1 MEYLLTTNAITKQ
14 YGRQKAVNAVNLHIR
29 RGDIYGLIGRNGAG
43 KTTLLKMISGL
54 AAPTE
59 GQFTLFGKTGREAS
73 EYMSR
78 IGSLIEAP
86 GVYPNLSA
94 AENLKLK
101 CIAVGIRQ
109 KDVSK
114 ELLETVGLANVG
126 RKKVK
131 NFSLGMKQRLG
142 LALALIGSP
151 DIVILDEPINDLDP
165 QGIAEVRETIFKLN
179 REKNITFLISSHIL
193 EELSKIA
200 TNYGIIH
207 NGVLLQELTR
217 EELLAKCSE
226 RIELKT
232 DNPQKACIVLESM
245 GIKEYKV
252 VDAETIQIFEQLT
265 ESGEISIELA
275 KNDVKIIGI
284 AVKNETLEDY
294 YLNLTGGAKNV

>member
-1 MEYLLTTNAITKQ
+1 MEYLLTTDAITKQ

-29 RGDIYGLIGRNGAG
+29 QGDIYGLIGRNGAG

-54 AAPTE
+54 AAPTD
-59 GQFTLFGKTGREAS
+59 GQFTLFGKSGREAS

-101 CIAVGIRQ
+101 CIAAGIRQ
-109 KDVSK
+109 KNVIQ

-142 LALALIGSP
+142 LALALVGSP
-151 DIVILDEPINDLDP
+151 DMVILDEPINGLDP
-165 QGIAEVRETIFKLN
+165 QGIAEIRETIFKLN

-226 RIELKT
+226 RIELKI
-232 DNPQKACIVLESM
+232 DNPQKACTVLENM
-245 GIKEYKV
+245 GIQEFKV
-252 VDAETIQIFEQLT
+252 VDTETIQIFERLT

-284 AVKNETLEDY
+284 AVKNEALEDY
-294 YLNLTGGAKNV
+294 YLNLTGGAEYV